1 MPRKKTKEQIKK
13 NMSNVRN
20 RDTQLENKLC
30 SALVAQGIH
39 TFTRNDKSVLGKP
52 DIVFK
57 ARKIAIFCDGDFW
70 HGYNWNVAKNEIKS
84 NRDFWISKIEKN
96 IARDQQ
102 VTQGLQAQGWTVLR
116 FWGHE
121 LVKELPE
128 CVAIILDELRTIPQ
142 PPYRTIDLCAG
153 IGGIRRGFELTGQF
167 VNVLSSE
174 IDKYACKT
182 YQHIFGDN
190 PERDLTT
197 DEFKNLVD
205 NTGYE
210 VLLAGFPCQTFSSV
224 GLQEGFQN
232 EEKGQIFFH
241 IAEIMKRTRPIAFF
255 LENVER
261 LVTHDAGN
269 TFRTIINTLIT
280 ELGYYVIGVETNQ
293 DGSFSF
299 SQRNFVRNS
308 RDFGVPQNRPR
319 TYLIGFDSIAS
330 LSERLYCSEE
340 DDGKKMAG
348 IFIYTA
354 SGDSE
359 GTLGGLVRQGRP
371 DAFPRIIKKAIASA
385 KTCSNDPVCI
395 LSRGQGRDSLNL
407 AACHACGLL
416 PETCCEERNAF
427 LDRGLVIGTYD
438 NQAIGFWNDLMS

>member
-116 FWGHE
+116 FWGHK

-210 VLLAGFPCQTFSSV
+210 VLLAGFSWIAGRFPKRR
-224 GLQEGFQN
+224 
-232 EEKGQIFFH
+232 KG
-241 IAEIMKRTRPIAFF
+241 ANF
-255 LENVER
+255 LSYR
-261 LVTHDAGN
+261 
-269 TFRTIINTLIT
+269 
-280 ELGYYVIGVETNQ
+280 
-293 DGSFSF
+293 
-299 SQRNFVRNS
+299 
-308 RDFGVPQNRPR
+308 
-319 TYLIGFDSIAS
+319 
-330 LSERLYCSEE
+330 
-340 DDGKKMAG
+340 
-348 IFIYTA
+348 
-354 SGDSE
+354 
-359 GTLGGLVRQGRP
+359 
-371 DAFPRIIKKAIASA
+371 
-385 KTCSNDPVCI
+385 
-395 LSRGQGRDSLNL
+395 
-407 AACHACGLL
+407 
-416 PETCCEERNAF
+416 
-427 LDRGLVIGTYD
+427 
-438 NQAIGFWNDLMS
+438 